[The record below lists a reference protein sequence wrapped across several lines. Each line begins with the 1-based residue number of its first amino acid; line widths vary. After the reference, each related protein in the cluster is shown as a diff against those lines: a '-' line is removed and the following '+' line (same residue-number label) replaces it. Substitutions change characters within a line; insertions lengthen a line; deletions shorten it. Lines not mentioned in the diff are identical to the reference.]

1 MGRLSQS
8 RCLYWGAITIVH
20 HCVLLGPSHGR
31 VQGNKPQLTVTS
43 PPFFCQDRPHWY
55 SKPSLSLTKSG
66 FFSSFLE
73 YAIENLFRQTISH
86 TAKVN
91 ISQNTTKWMWSL
103 FILHTRPES
112 ITYVLASSS
121 LRSLS
126 FIWGMSQSEIMTWS
140 HPPTETQKKQ
150 LRVSAWCQSCYLI
163 LSRNINCPPLHTFIS
178 TPQLYNSL
186 PCLGDELPYQN

>member
-1 MGRLSQS
+1 MRRLSQS

-20 HCVLLGPSHGR
+20 YCVLPGPSHGR

-91 ISQNTTKWMWSL
+91 ILQNTTKWMWSL

-112 ITYVLASSS
+112 ITYKHRHLSDLWVLSEECHKVRSWPGPILQRKHRKSSS
-121 LRSLS
+121 
-126 FIWGMSQSEIMTWS
+126 E
-140 HPPTETQKKQ
+140 
-150 LRVSAWCQSCYLI
+150 CQPGVNPVI
-163 LSRNINCPPLHTFIS
+163 LS
-178 TPQLYNSL
+178 
-186 PCLGDELPYQN
+186 